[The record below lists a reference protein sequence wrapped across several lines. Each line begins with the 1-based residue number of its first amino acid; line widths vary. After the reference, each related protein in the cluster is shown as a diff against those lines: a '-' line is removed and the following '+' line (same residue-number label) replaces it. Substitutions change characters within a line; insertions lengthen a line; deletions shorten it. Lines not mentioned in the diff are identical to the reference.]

1 MVVGDFLASE
11 LAAGLTD
18 AYAKSPGVKVVDK
31 ANGSSG
37 FVRTDFYDWGAS
49 IGSLL
54 DMVKP
59 SVVVMMIG
67 ANDRQQITVDGKSE
81 AVRSDEWVVEYT
93 KRVKAFAKILADR
106 HIPLVWVGVPAFRS
120 ASMTSDMLALNDIY
134 QNSVDEKK
142 GAFVDI
148 WDGFVDGSGA
158 FTLTGPDVNG
168 QPTRLRLDD
177 GINFSRAGKAK
188 IAFYVEKD
196 LNRLLGDAV
205 SPDIGSLPSGIPNLG
220 AAPTGEGPV
229 ERTPPISL
237 KDQGMDDDGALD
249 GATVTPAPGG
259 ETAMEKL
266 TGEGIATIPPRGRAD
281 NFGGLPPKPAP
292 AKSADEDAITRI
304 ILQSQEPQPVRP
316 GAITGAG
323 QSIP

>member
-18 AYAKSPGVKVVDK
+18 TYAKSPGVTIVDK

-37 FVRTDFYDWGAS
+37 FVRTDFYDWDAS
-49 IGSLL
+49 IGPLL
-54 DMVKP
+54 DTVKP

-67 ANDRQQITVDGKSE
+67 SNDRQPMTIDGNSE
-81 AVRSDEWVVEYT
+81 AVRSDAWVEEYT
-93 KRVKAFAKILADR
+93 KRVEAFVKILDDR

-120 ASMTSDMLALNDIY
+120 ASMSSDMLALNDIF
-134 QNSVDEKK
+134 QNSVDDGK

-148 WDGFVDGSGA
+148 WDGFVDNNGA

-188 IAFYVEKD
+188 VAFYVEKD
-196 LNRLLGDAV
+196 LDHLLDDAV
-205 SPDIGSLPSGIPNLG
+205 SPDIESLPSGASKPG
-220 AAPTGEGPV
+220 AAPAGEGPV

-237 KDQGMDDDGALD
+237 KDQGMDDGSALD
-249 GATVTPAPGG
+249 GAIVTPAPGG
-259 ETAMEKL
+259 ETPMERL
-266 TGEGIATIPPRGRAD
+266 TAEGVASVPPRGRAD
-281 NFGGLPPKPAP
+281 NFGGPAPKPVP

-304 ILQSQEPQPVRP
+304 ILQSQQPLP
-316 GAITGAG
+316 TILSA
-323 QSIP
+323 PK